1 MTGVVLRDGTCVTVR
16 PVETTDAAEL
26 QRAFALLSERSR
38 YLRFMTGTPRLSD
51 RVARALTDVDHRDH
65 EALVAL
71 AVTSGAAPRRDI
83 VGVARYVRSPEAPT
97 EADLAITVSDQWQGR
112 GLGRA
117 LLARLGAR
125 ARAIGI
131 VRFTVDVLLDNA
143 PMLALARS
151 AGGTLV
157 ADARGAAASGHIDL
171 TSSRMPVPTP
181 GRSGYPS
188 AMNETN
194 DLRHDDEA
202 DEAVQAVV
210 DRVLSYQAGAPAET
224 VAEELRSGLRESGS
238 QMPEEW
244 VVRTAERI
252 SQADPA

>member
-1 MTGVVLRDGTCVTVR
+1 MTDVVLRDGSRVRVR
-16 PVETTDAAEL
+16 PIEATDTVEL

-38 YLRFMTGTPRLSD
+38 YTRFMTGTPALSD
-51 RVARALTDVDHRDH
+51 RVARSLTDVDHRDH

-71 AVTSGAAPRRDI
+71 AVSSGTAGRCDI
-83 VGVARYVRSPEAPT
+83 VAVARYVRFPEAPT

-125 ARAIGI
+125 ARAVGI
-131 VRFTVDVLLDNA
+131 VRFTVDVLLENA

-171 TSSRMPVPTP
+171 TSSRMPVP
-181 GRSGYPS
+181 PS
-188 AMNETN
+188 
-194 DLRHDDEA
+194 
-202 DEAVQAVV
+202 
-210 DRVLSYQAGAPAET
+210 
-224 VAEELRSGLRESGS
+224 
-238 QMPEEW
+238 
-244 VVRTAERI
+244 
-252 SQADPA
+252 